1 MKSILE
7 TSTEYLN
14 EKVIPD
20 HLRIA
25 QALAYVATT
34 ASTADDLSKVL
45 NIICEQAA
53 RVLQSPSVII
63 RLYNP
68 QNDMLEVAGS
78 YGLDAGYLE
87 RNFAI
92 PRAPRLHLTDPNGP
106 RLVITQL
113 DQSPPS
119 PVDQLP
125 HRQQLHTSVV
135 CNMVRQGEF
144 IGVLVILLPKEK
156 SLLSEEERFFIETL
170 AEQASISV
178 ERFRLAK
185 SQEKRIQEMEE
196 FVRLSNDL
204 RNVQSKPEMATAL
217 LWGAQKLFQAE
228 RGVAFLF
235 ENQIANV
242 QNSFGYDE
250 KMDLQASFE
259 ECPYL
264 STLRSGTT
272 IIIEDVQQHPSLVRQ
287 NCFEKPL
294 QGSRSTIFIPLC
306 YSHQLI
312 GLVVLTYS
320 QIVKFDDTLLS
331 TFHLFQEIVDSAMV
345 RLEIMENLERMVLD
359 RTRDL
364 RALYDITTL
373 LNTPIRFDEGI
384 IEVLKRTLSLTS
396 AQATSIHTYEEKN
409 NKIGLLQQV
418 GFSELMVNQIQNFHP
433 FLEILQEVIL
443 QGSAVYYDNIV
454 EKISQLQ
461 NTVIHQQLSYLGIPI
476 KARGKPLGVLSV
488 VGLSKP
494 FSINDQILLIAIAD
508 HLGLFI
514 ERNRLA
520 VQAEEAAK
528 LEERQRLARELHDA
542 LTQSLYSMT
551 LLSKAY
557 QRALP
562 YSDKE
567 EMLRWLKEFNSISQD
582 AMKEL
587 RLLLYELRPAALE
600 QDGLGGALKR
610 RLETVEKRAGI
621 EAHLVINGYFRLS
634 AEEEEIIYRI
644 IQEALNNSLQHAH
657 HHHLEIL
664 FQSTGKEWNI
674 QIKDDGVGFNPQSVA
689 QNTNGMGLM
698 NMKTRASQIGAELI
712 IISAPAQGTTILLR
726 KEFQHE

>member
-7 TSTEYLN
+7 TSAEYLTD
-14 EKVIPD
+14 KTIPE
-20 HLRIA
+20 HLYIA

-34 ASTADDLSKVL
+34 ASTADSLNEVL

-53 RVLQSPSVII
+53 LVLQSPSVII

-68 QNDMLEVAGS
+68 QNDMLETAGS
-78 YGLDAGYLE
+78 FGLERVYLE
-87 RNFAI
+87 KNFAI
-92 PRAPRLHLTDPNGP
+92 SRAPRFHLTDPDGP
-106 RLVITQL
+106 RLVIAQL
-113 DQSPPS
+113 DQSPPN
-119 PVDQLP
+119 PADQLP
-125 HRQQLHTSVV
+125 NRQQLHTSVIG
-135 CNMVRQGEF
+135 NMVRQGEF
-144 IGVLVILLPKEK
+144 IGVLVILLPNDRS
-156 SLLSEEERFFIETL
+156 SLSDEERFFIEAL

-204 RNVQSKPEMATAL
+204 RNVQSKPEMANAL
-217 LWGAQKLFQAE
+217 LWSAQKLFQAE

-235 ENQIANV
+235 EEQNAIV
-242 QNSFGYDE
+242 QNSFGYDG
-250 KMDLQASFE
+250 KLDLQASFE

-264 STLRSGTT
+264 STLRSGKT
-272 IIIEDVQQHPSLVRQ
+272 IFIEDIQHHPSLMRQ
-287 NCFEKPL
+287 NCFQKPL
-294 QGSRSTIFIPLC
+294 QDSRSTIFIPLC
-306 YSHQLI
+306 YAHQLI
-312 GLVVLTYS
+312 GLVMLAYS
-320 QIVKFDDTLLS
+320 QIIKFDDTRVS
-331 TFHLFQEIVDSAMV
+331 NFHLFQEMVDSAMV
-345 RLEIMENLERMVLD
+345 RLEILENLERMVLD

-373 LNTPIRFDEGI
+373 LNAPIRFEEGI
-384 IEVLKRTLSLTS
+384 LEVLKRTLSLAS
-396 AQATSIHTYEEKN
+396 ARATAIHAYEEKKN
-409 NKIGLLQQV
+409 QFGLLLQV
-418 GFSELMVNQIQNFHP
+418 GFSAMMENQLQYFPP
-433 FLEILQEVIL
+433 FQEILHEIIHQNTI
-443 QGSAVYYDNIV
+443 VYFDNIV
-454 EKISQLQ
+454 EKIPQLQ
-461 NTVIHQQLSYLGIPI
+461 NTTIHHQLSYLGIPI
-476 KARGKPLGVLSV
+476 KTRGKPLGILSV

-494 FSINDQILLIAIAD
+494 FSMNDQILLIAIAD

-567 EMLRWLKEFNSISQD
+567 EILRWLEEFNTISQD

-600 QDGLGGALKR
+600 QDGLSGALKR

-621 EAHLVINGYFRLS
+621 DTHLEMNGCFRLS

-644 IQEALNNSLQHAH
+644 IQEALNNALQHAH
-657 HHHLEIL
+657 YHHLDIH
-664 FQSTGKEWNI
+664 FQSNERELII
-674 QIKDDGVGFNPQSVA
+674 QIKDDGIGFDPPAVA
-689 QNTNGMGLM
+689 QNSNGMGLL
-698 NMKTRASQIGAELI
+698 NMKTRASQIGAELE
-712 IISAPAQGTTILLR
+712 IISAPSQGTTILLR
-726 KEFQHE
+726 KEHRHE